1 MIRNLP
7 HSSIVQLTLWR
18 LREFVREPE
27 ALFWVFAFPVL
38 LAFALGLAF
47 KSRGPELVRVAVED
61 APGAPALLAALRATP
76 RVDAVLLDAAEADN
90 RLRVGRV
97 ALVIRPGDPV
107 VMRYD
112 STRSESDV
120 ARLVVGNALQ
130 EAAGRRDV
138 RVIRDQR
145 VSEPGARYIDFLIP
159 GLIGLNIMGTGM
171 WGIGFA
177 IVKTRSHKLL
187 KRFLA
192 SPMRKSEYLLSHLFA
207 RLAFLALEVAAV
219 VLFGWV
225 VFEVPVR
232 GSLLALGVVAV
243 LGAMSFSGLGLL
255 VASRSRTTE
264 GVSGLMNLVMVP
276 MWICSGVF
284 FAYSHFPDAMQP
296 FIRALPLTALNDALR
311 AIMLDGA
318 PLTAMAGL
326 LAVLAVWGLASFGAA
341 LKVFRWS

>member
-1 MIRNLP
+1 MISLTTNSL
-7 HSSIVQLTLWR
+7 VQLTLWR
-18 LREFVREPE
+18 FREFIREPE

-47 KSRGPELVRVAVED
+47 KSRGPEVVRVAVEEG
-61 APGAPALLAALRATP
+61 PGAEGLLTALHAAP
-76 RVDAVLLDAAEADN
+76 RVDAVRLGPQEADD

-97 ALVIRPGDPV
+97 ALVVRPGDPV
-107 VMRYD
+107 VLRYD
-112 STRSESDV
+112 STRSESNV
-120 ARLVVGNALQ
+120 ARLVVGDALQ
-130 EAAGRRDV
+130 KAAGRRDV

-171 WGIGFA
+171 WGIGFS

-192 SPMRKSEYLLSHLFA
+192 SPMRKSEYLLSHMLA
-207 RLAFLALEVAAV
+207 RLAFLAFEVAAV
-219 VLFGWV
+219 VLFGYF
-225 VFEVPVR
+225 VFQVPLR
-232 GSLLALGVVAV
+232 GSVVALGAIAV
-243 LGAMSFSGLGLL
+243 LGALSFSGLGLL

-296 FIRALPLTALNDALR
+296 FIKALPLTALNDALR
-311 AIMLDGA
+311 AVMLDGA
-318 PLTAMAGL
+318 PLTATGEL
-326 LAVLAVWGLASFGAA
+326 LGVLGVWGLITFVAA
-341 LKVFRWS
+341 LKIFRWQ